1 MKNYK
6 KKDLELFATKLTEK
20 NPDPSNAEELSFLFE
35 DKKRK
40 ISKTIKI
47 ITQQRKDRN
56 LKHY

>member
-20 NPDPSNAEELSFLFE
+20 NLDPSNAEELSFLFE

-40 ISKTIKI
+40 ISKTIKNNYSA
-47 ITQQRKDRN
+47 TKR
-56 LKHY
+56 

>member
-40 ISKTIKI
+40 ISKTIKNNYSA
-47 ITQQRKDRN
+47 TKR
-56 LKHY
+56 